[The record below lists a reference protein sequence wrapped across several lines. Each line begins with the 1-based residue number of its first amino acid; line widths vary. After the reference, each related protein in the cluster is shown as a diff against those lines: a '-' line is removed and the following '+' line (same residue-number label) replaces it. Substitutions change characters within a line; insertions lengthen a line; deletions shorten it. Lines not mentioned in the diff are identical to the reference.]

1 MPLYIRDETTTQL
14 VRALAKRRQI
24 GLTEAVK
31 LAVQNE
37 LRRVEE
43 AVPLRERIAAI
54 RRTVITRPLTGEQAD
69 KAFFDD
75 LSGNL

>member
-1 MPLYIRDETTTQL
+1 MPLHIRDEATNQL
-14 VRALAKRRQI
+14 VRILAQRKRI

-37 LRRVEE
+37 LRREEE

-54 RRTVITRPLTGEQAD
+54 RRTIVRRPRTGEKAD
-69 KAFFDD
+69 KAFFDE
-75 LSGNL
+75 LSGDL

>member
-1 MPLYIRDETTTQL
+1 VPLHIRDETTSQL
-14 VRALAKRRQI
+14 VRTLAKRRQI
-24 GLTEAVK
+24 GLTEAVR

-37 LRRVEE
+37 LRRAEE
-43 AVPLRERIAAI
+43 AVPLRDRIAAI
-54 RRTVITRPLTGEQAD
+54 RRTIITRPSTGKQAD

>member
-1 MPLYIRDETTTQL
+1 VPLHIRDETTSQL
-14 VRALAKRRQI
+14 VRTLAKRKQI
-24 GLTEAVK
+24 GLTEAVR

-37 LRRVEE
+37 LRRAEE
-43 AVPLRERIAAI
+43 AVPLRDRIAAI
-54 RRTVITRPLTGEQAD
+54 RRTIITRPLTGKQAD

>member
-1 MPLYIRDETTTQL
+1 MPLHIRDEATTQL
-14 VRALAKRRQI
+14 VRTLAKRKRI
-24 GLTEAVK
+24 GLTEAVR

-37 LRRVEE
+37 LRRAEE

-54 RRTVITRPLTGEQAD
+54 RRTITTRPLTGEQTD

-75 LSGNL
+75 LNDNL